1 MDKKILKALS
11 EEIIKLSYI
20 NDELYVK
27 YDVKRGLRDVSGK
40 GVLAGLTKIS
50 EVRGTEVRNGKVCP
64 VEGQLIYRGI
74 DINKIIEGFIA
85 EGRFGF
91 EETIYLLLFGKLPN
105 TDQLNLVKNILSE
118 NRKLP
123 QGFVRDMIMKSP
135 GKDIMN
141 ILSRSVLALYSY
153 DKNPDDISLDN
164 VLRQSLYLISNF
176 SLIAVYSYAAILYYF
191 KNKSLIIHK
200 PLKEKSTAENILH
213 MLRPD
218 SKYTNLE
225 AILLDLVLVLH
236 AEHGGGNNSTFTN
249 HVVSSSGTDTYSSVA
264 SSICSLKGPK
274 HGGANIK
281 VAQMMEDIKQNITD
295 WKDDEEI
302 AAYLYK
308 ILSKH
313 AFDNLG
319 LIYGIGH
326 AVYSLSDPRAVI
338 LKKYAQKLAEE
349 KGLSEEFNLY
359 SRVEKLAPQVIT
371 DHRKMYKGVSANVDF
386 YSGLVY
392 SMLNIPQELFTPLF
406 AVARIVGW
414 SAHRMEEIANK
425 GKIIRPAY
433 KSVALE
439 QDYIILHE
447 RL

>member
-1 MDKKILKALS
+1 MDKKILKTLS
-11 EEIIKLSYI
+11 EEITKSSFI

-27 YDVKRGLRDVSGK
+27 YDVKRGLRDISGK
-40 GVLAGLTKIS
+40 GVLAGLTEIS
-50 EVRGTEVRNGKVCP
+50 EVRGTEVKNGEVCP
-64 VEGQLIYRGI
+64 IEGQLNYRGI
-74 DINKIIEGFIA
+74 DINKIIEGFVS
-85 EGRFGF
+85 ERRFGF

-105 TDQLNLVKNILSE
+105 IDQLNLIKNILEE
-118 NRKLP
+118 NRRLP

-153 DKNPDDISLDN
+153 DKNPDDTSLEN

-200 PLKEKSTAENILH
+200 PLKEISTAENILY

-218 SKYTNLE
+218 RKYTNLE

-249 HVVSSSGTDTYSSVA
+249 HVVSSSGTDTYSAVT
-264 SSICSLKGPK
+264 SSICSLKGPR

-281 VAQMMEDIKQNITD
+281 VTQMMENIKQNVAD
-295 WKDDEEI
+295 WKDDDEI
-302 AAYLYK
+302 VNYLYK
-308 ILSKH
+308 ILSKQ

-326 AVYSLSDPRAVI
+326 AVYSLSDPRSVI
-338 LKKYAQKLAEE
+338 LKKYAGELAKD
-349 KGLSEEFNLY
+349 KGFKEEFDLY
-359 SRVEKLAPQVIT
+359 SRIEKLAPQVIA

-386 YSGLVY
+386 YSGFVY
-392 SMLNIPQELFTPLF
+392 RMLNIPQELFTPLF
-406 AVARIVGW
+406 AVSRIVGW

-439 QDYIILHE
+439 QEYIPLNN
-447 RL
+447 R

>member
-1 MDKKILKALS
+1 MNKNILKTLS
-11 EEIIKLSYI
+11 AEIINSSII
-20 NDELYVK
+20 NDKLYIK
-27 YDVKRGLRDVSGK
+27 YDVKRGLRDISGK
-40 GVLAGLTKIS
+40 GVLAGLTEIA
-50 EVRGTEVRNGKVCP
+50 EVRGTEVKNGEVCP
-64 VEGQLIYRGI
+64 IEGQLIYRGI
-74 DINKIIEGFIA
+74 DINKIIDGFVS

-91 EETIYLLLFGKLPN
+91 EETAYLLLFGKLPN
-105 TDQLNLVKNILSE
+105 ATQLNLIQKILDE
-118 NRKLP
+118 YRKLP
-123 QGFVRDMIMKSP
+123 KGFVRDTIMKSP
-135 GKDIMN
+135 GKDVMN
-141 ILSRSVLALYSY
+141 TLSRSVLALYSF
-153 DKNPDDISLDN
+153 DNNPDDTSLEN

-176 SLIAVYSYAAILYYF
+176 SLIAVYSYAALLYYF

-200 PLKEKSTAENILH
+200 PLKGLSTAENILH

-218 SKYTNLE
+218 NKYTNLE

-249 HVVSSSGTDTYSSVA
+249 HVVSSSGTDTYSAVA

-281 VAQMMEDIKQNITD
+281 VSQMMENIKQNVSD
-295 WKDDEEI
+295 WKNDEEI

-308 ILSKH
+308 ILSKQ

-338 LKKYAQKLAEE
+338 LKKYAHKLAEE
-349 KGLSEEFNLY
+349 KGLDDEFELY
-359 SRVEKLAPQVIT
+359 SRVERLAPQVIAE
-371 DHRKMYKGVSANVDF
+371 HRKMYKGVSANVDF

-392 SMLNIPQELFTPLF
+392 KMLDIPPELFTPLF

-433 KSVALE
+433 KSIASEQEYIALVN
-439 QDYIILHE
+439 